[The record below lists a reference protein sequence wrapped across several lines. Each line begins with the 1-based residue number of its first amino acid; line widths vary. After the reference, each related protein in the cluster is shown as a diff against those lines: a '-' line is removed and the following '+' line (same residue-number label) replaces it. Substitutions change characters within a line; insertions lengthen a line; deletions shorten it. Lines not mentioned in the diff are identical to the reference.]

1 MPRKK
6 REWYPGAQY
15 HIMCRGN
22 HRAEIYRDDEDR
34 QVYLTL
40 LEEARKRYNI
50 TLISYC
56 LMSNHVHLQIE
67 TADNSPGL
75 FMKMLN
81 MKYAIFFNKK
91 YNFVGHLFQ
100 GRYRSELIETDA
112 QLLQTSKYI
121 HLNPVRADMVEK
133 PEQYAWSSYREYL
146 SKIPRT
152 SSGGISP
159 HICSNGKAMLN
170 LAADNILKYFKDKSV
185 ALYKEYV
192 ECDLHLDNNQDSSSN
207 AVSLDD
213 KDAVKI

>member
-40 LEEARKRYNI
+40 LEEKRKKYNI
-50 TLISYC
+50 NLISYC

-67 TADNSPGL
+67 TVDNSPGL

-121 HLNPVRADMVEK
+121 HLNPVRANMVEK

-146 SKIPRT
+146 SIIPL
-152 SSGGISP
+152 SSSDGASPLISAKGNTKP
-159 HICSNGKAMLN
+159 N
-170 LAADNILKYFKDKSV
+170 LATDIILKYFKDKSSV
-185 ALYKEYV
+185 LYREYV
-192 ECDLHLDNNQDSSSN
+192 EYDLHLYNNQHSSSDS
-207 AVSLDD
+207 VSVDD
-213 KDAVKI
+213 KDVV